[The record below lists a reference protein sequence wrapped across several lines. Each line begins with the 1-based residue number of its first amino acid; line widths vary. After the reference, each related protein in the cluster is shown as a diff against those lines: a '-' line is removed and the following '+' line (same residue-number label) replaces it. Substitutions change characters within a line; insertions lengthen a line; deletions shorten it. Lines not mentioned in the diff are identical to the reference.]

1 MQKSLFLSLLAT
13 LFCLVTFAQG
23 DKEKFEKEKQQLQQE
38 IKEIEGMYNKVQGQ
52 TKQSITELTLIKRK
66 LDVQNKFMNT
76 ISKEIRFINDDLY
89 LTNLEIYRLEKQL
102 DTLKEQYAKSIVY
115 TYKNRGTF
123 NFLNFIFS
131 ANGFADALKRIAYL
145 RNYRTYRVQ
154 QAQNIIETRKKI
166 EQRKDEMI
174 GKKNEKNQVLESQA
188 TEAQKLENTRREQ
201 SKVVTKLKSQQKDIE
216 KQLAA
221 KRKRF
226 KDIQKQIDAI
236 VRRAKEEAIRE
247 AKAKAAAEAEANK
260 KANESSPD
268 KNKTASSTPTKP
280 TVTAKTNYLD
290 LTAADVALNDNFEEN
305 RGKLPWPVVGEVKVK
320 FGNYEYFLSEN
331 SKPLID
337 YNPGITIMTP
347 AGASVKAVFK
357 GEVAGVTRLAEEMIV
372 VIRHGKYFT
381 TYSNLASVSVK
392 KGDQINQ
399 GQVIGRAGNDDDGS
413 GGKIDFI
420 LMDESKN
427 VNPEI
432 WLRGR

>member
-1 MQKSLFLSLLAT
+1 
-13 LFCLVTFAQG
+13 
-23 DKEKFEKEKQQLQQE
+23 
-38 IKEIEGMYNKVQGQ
+38 
-52 TKQSITELTLIKRK
+52 
-66 LDVQNKFMNT
+66 
-76 ISKEIRFINDDLY
+76 
-89 LTNLEIYRLEKQL
+89 
-102 DTLKEQYAKSIVY
+102 
-115 TYKNRGTF
+115 
-123 NFLNFIFS
+123 
-131 ANGFADALKRIAYL
+131 
-145 RNYRTYRVQ
+145 
-154 QAQNIIETRKKI
+154 
-166 EQRKDEMI
+166 
-174 GKKNEKNQVLESQA
+174 LESQA